1 MIFNIKKENIT
12 RLDITEISRI
22 IIQNIFVIF
31 FFTLVGLITGYFV
44 INQETSEKK
53 FEIKIALQEH
63 HYETIQKL
71 NSINDSTRRIAA
83 LEREK
88 QFIEYLKIAEPK
100 LPIITNMLE
109 KDIDT
114 LKITSDDV
122 SDIILEHT
130 KESKLYDRTIS
141 AYNNKVLSD
150 FSSERDQNKFLIK
163 NKPTYLSLKEEIN
176 GKRQITIRIFFS
188 ENYSEY
194 TIDNFT
200 SIYLENIVDYASG
213 VIQNKLKNIFDNFQ
227 LDRDWLFNLV
237 IFSLQDHEQYKDFFV
252 ETYPKFNTKD
262 EYLKEIKKTGI
273 LDKNFDFFYESSN
286 LKNNYKKH
294 YTSRLILQNNNSII
308 SFAILG
314 FIIGL
319 IITFIKSRFTKKS
332 I

>member
-1 MIFNIKKENIT
+1 MIAQ
-12 RLDITEISRI
+12 RI
-22 IIQNIFVIF
+22 
-31 FFTLVGLITGYFV
+31 
-44 INQETSEKK
+44 
-53 FEIKIALQEH
+53 
-63 HYETIQKL
+63 
-71 NSINDSTRRIAA
+71 A

-100 LPIITNMLE
+100 LPIITNMME

-176 GKRQITIRIFFS
+176 EKRQITIRIFFS

-200 SIYLENIVDYASG
+200 FIYLKI
-213 VIQNKLKNIFDNFQ
+213 
-227 LDRDWLFNLV
+227 
-237 IFSLQDHEQYKDFFV
+237 
-252 ETYPKFNTKD
+252 
-262 EYLKEIKKTGI
+262 
-273 LDKNFDFFYESSN
+273 
-286 LKNNYKKH
+286 
-294 YTSRLILQNNNSII
+294 
-308 SFAILG
+308 
-314 FIIGL
+314 
-319 IITFIKSRFTKKS
+319 
-332 I
+332 

>member
-1 MIFNIKKENIT
+1 M
-12 RLDITEISRI
+12 
-22 IIQNIFVIF
+22 
-31 FFTLVGLITGYFV
+31 
-44 INQETSEKK
+44 
-53 FEIKIALQEH
+53 
-63 HYETIQKL
+63 
-71 NSINDSTRRIAA
+71 
-83 LEREK
+83 
-88 QFIEYLKIAEPK
+88 
-100 LPIITNMLE
+100 
-109 KDIDT
+109 
-114 LKITSDDV
+114 
-122 SDIILEHT
+122 
-130 KESKLYDRTIS
+130 
-141 AYNNKVLSD
+141 
-150 FSSERDQNKFLIK
+150 
-163 NKPTYLSLKEEIN
+163 